1 MPHLRTLTPSRAGK
15 APATPCHPLSPP
27 KAADPAEPNEQ
38 LWRAVRARLGGS
50 SCGRTHKQSLSS
62 TESKPPSPGT
72 EQQLLTV
79 PSATSKSSLSAEE
92 LWAPGIPTGLGRI
105 QAGSRQAQEPG
116 HVPAKP
122 CRGARTEPG
131 AEALLGA
138 VLKCMSCA
146 GPNDEQSC
154 QTRSL
159 SQLIISNEGRVSG
172 SPRSWAA
179 ASHSAQLQQR
189 EKITKCHCAG
199 LAAQSL
205 IRQNMTSCA
214 SLLLRTCTCW
224 GWNSSQAGN
233 IPASATQPAP
243 PLPLQEQHSPV

>member
-1 MPHLRTLTPSRAGK
+1 MGGHTSRASVPQNQNLPPLGQSSSCSLSPQPLPAAPSVLRSSK
-15 APATPCHPLSPP
+15 APGTPQGW
-27 KAADPAEPNEQ
+27 A
-38 LWRAVRARLGGS
+38 GS
-50 SCGRTHKQSLSS
+50 S
-62 TESKPPSPGT
+62 
-72 EQQLLTV
+72 
-79 PSATSKSSLSAEE
+79 
-92 LWAPGIPTGLGRI
+92 
-105 QAGSRQAQEPG
+105 QAWEAG
-116 HVPAKP
+116 HVPAKL
-122 CRGARTEPG
+122 CRGARTEPR

-179 ASHSAQLQQR
+179 ASYSAQLQQR

-205 IRQNMTSCA
+205 IRQIRPSV
-214 SLLLRTCTCW
+214 
-224 GWNSSQAGN
+224 
-233 IPASATQPAP
+233 
-243 PLPLQEQHSPV
+243 PVCS